1 MLAATGRL
9 WRFHPGRWVARVVI
23 TAWRR
28 RCDAFGRGM
37 TVLRDAFGMA
47 VGVVRVIATAIGGMK
62 VSPVLWRAGARGGG
76 IGRRRV
82 SGRRITVP
90 WPVPEQGC
98 G

>member
-1 MLAATGRL
+1 M
-9 WRFHPGRWVARVVI
+9 VI

-62 VSPVLWRAGARGGG
+62 VSPVLWRGGTRGRDRTAAGEWAADHGPMACPRARVRMK
-76 IGRRRV
+76 ISR
-82 SGRRITVP
+82 P
-90 WPVPEQGC
+90 W
-98 G
+98 

>member
-1 MLAATGRL
+1 M
-9 WRFHPGRWVARVVI
+9 VI